1 VTICPCCGFEFEGDL
16 RQGCAAC
23 GARAVGDPLPRPAHI
38 LPAYGRPLL
47 LVVIGTLMVL
57 SFIVEMIFAVVKQPL
72 AAVSRLEESWI
83 IPVDLWSLLIAAL
96 VAAERAAWHL
106 KWVLI
111 PVSLVVLWSSSRIYK
126 SMLRAPSRFV
136 GLRAARRGLMASALV
151 CLLVATL
158 IGVTV
163 PRRLR
168 EHQMAIDA
176 GLHARAYT
184 IDRALLEYR
193 RRNGTLPTEL
203 KDLLKP
209 DRLPDPDGSIAAALE
224 NVGQTDYKP
233 TATLAELPKDKPRTL
248 AGAVIRKTFANAGG
262 EDAPDAVMSFTDYE
276 LRLPGEDGIL
286 NTDDDLIVRDG
297 VIMKASEVE
306 KPTSLTAAPLRKP

>member
-1 VTICPCCGFEFEGDL
+1 MTICPCCGFEFEGDL

-23 GARAVGDPLPRPAHI
+23 GARAVGDPLPKPEHI
-38 LPAYGRPLL
+38 LPAYGRPLV

-57 SFIVEMIFAVVKQPL
+57 SFIVELIFALLKQPL

-83 IPVDLWSLLIAAL
+83 IPVDLWSLLIAA
-96 VAAERAAWHL
+96 ERAAWHL

-111 PVSLVVLWSSSRIYK
+111 PISFVVLWSSGRIYK
-126 SMLRAPSRFV
+126 TMQRTPSRFV
-136 GLRAARRGLMASALV
+136 GMRAARRGLMASAFV
-151 CLLVATL
+151 SLLVATL

-163 PRRLR
+163 PRRIR

-176 GLHARAYT
+176 GLYARGYT

-193 RRNGTLPTEL
+193 ARHRTLPAEL
-203 KDLLKP
+203 KDL
-209 DRLPDPDGSIAAALE
+209 RELPDPDGSIAAALAALPSIDSAA
-224 NVGQTDYKP
+224 GYAGYKP
-233 TATLAELPKDKPRTL
+233 SADLAAKEKPRTL
-248 AGAVIRKTFANAGG
+248 RGAAIRNASANSAT
-262 EDAPDAVMSFTDYE
+262 EEAPVEKLSFTNYE

-306 KPTSLTAAPLRKP
+306 KPATLTAAPPGKP